1 MSSAHL
7 DCFDKES
14 NGRISMTLL
23 LNGWACNSNREWLR
37 VSLGTVDEEGY
48 DGLILLSTND
58 MRELAKWLN
67 RWADALDDLYPEDLM
82 NSDRS
87 GGVGDGGD

>member
-7 DCFDKES
+7 DDFDKES
-14 NGRISMTLL
+14 NGYISMTLL
-23 LNGWACNSNREWLR
+23 LHGWDCNSNREQLR
-37 VSLGTVDEEGY
+37 VSLGTYNEEGR

-58 MRELAKWLN
+58 MRGLAEWLN
-67 RWADALDDLYPEDLM
+67 RWADTLNGLYPEDLM